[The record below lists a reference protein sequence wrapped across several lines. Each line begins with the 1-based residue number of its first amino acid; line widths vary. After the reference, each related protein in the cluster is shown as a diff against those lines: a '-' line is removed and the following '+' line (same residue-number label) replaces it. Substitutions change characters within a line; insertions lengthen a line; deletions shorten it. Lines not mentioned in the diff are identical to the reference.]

1 MVKGYRYLDG
11 DTKALAD
18 PSLYIRVKLRALVR
32 RNRVR

>member
-1 MVKGYRYLDG
+1 VVKGYRHLNG

-18 PSLYIRVKLRALVR
+18 PPLYVKIKLRALVR